1 MPILRRVDLAI
12 IWYYTVR
19 RRKFPVTSILHNAA
33 GQESRVFTTIDG

>member
-19 RRKFPVTSILHNAA
+19 RRKFPVSILHNAA
-33 GQESRVFTTIDG
+33 RQESRVFTTIDG